1 MTRALECLDTASA
14 LVYSNDTA
22 RFSAQKRG
30 CGVTKRTKS
39 VCVLVSFFFALI
51 LGFCP
56 GGRGQAIAATLSGR
70 LVDTSGGSVS
80 KAKVTVASA
89 ATGFSRTVQS
99 SDSGEYS
106 VPALPAGG
114 YTVSVEF
121 AGFGKQTKNVVL
133 QIGQAA
139 ELDFTLT
146 PGRGGGRVGGAAT
159 PELLQTTATQVSN
172 VIT

>member
-30 CGVTKRTKS
+30 CGVAKRTKS

-56 GGRGQAIAATLSGR
+56 AVRWEAITATLSGR
-70 LVDTSGGSVS
+70 LVDTSRGSVS
-80 KAKVTVASA
+80 QATVTVASA

-106 VPALPAGG
+106 VPALPAAQNS
-114 YTVSVEF
+114 VSV
-121 AGFGKQTKNVVL
+121 AY
-133 QIGQAA
+133 
-139 ELDFTLT
+139 
-146 PGRGGGRVGGAAT
+146 
-159 PELLQTTATQVSN
+159 
-172 VIT
+172 